1 MNDEELSDLRY
12 RIRHSAAHVMADVV
26 TTMYPDAKL
35 AIGPPTED
43 GFYYDFL
50 VENPFSDEDIKRIER
65 QMKKIIGRNL
75 SFEYSEYSR
84 EEILEKNKQEPLKLE
99 VISEIPEG
107 EKITTYKHG
116 DFEDLCA
123 GPHVDS
129 TGQIPAFKL
138 INVAGAYWRGD
149 ESRPMLQRIYG
160 TAWESKE
167 SLEKH
172 LNNLE
177 EAKKRDH
184 RTLGKEMD
192 LFSVHEE
199 TGPGLIIWHPKGA
212 RVRNI
217 FENFW
222 REEHYK
228 RGYDLIYT
236 PNIGR
241 ANLWQTSGHLDF
253 FKENMFPPSETDGQ
267 DYYLK
272 PMNCPFHIMY
282 YKSSLRSY
290 RELPMRIG
298 ELGTVYRYERGGTLH
313 GMMRVRGFTQ
323 DDAHIF
329 CRPDQIENEINGVL
343 DLTFYLLEAF
353 GFKDFTLNL
362 STRPDKAVGSDDQW
376 ELAENSL
383 RNTLLSRGLDFDI
396 EEAGGA
402 FYGPKID
409 VNIKDALG
417 RSWQCTTVQFDFNLP
432 QRFGITYIGEDG
444 NEHQP
449 YMVHRA
455 IFGSLERFMGVL
467 IEHYGG
473 AFPVWLAPLQVKI
486 IPIADRHFDYARQI
500 GNKMDASGLRC
511 EVDLGTDRMNSKIRQ
526 GQLQKIPYMV
536 IVGDKEVESD
546 TVSVRSRNGEDVGVV
561 SVKDLVSR
569 IVSESSN
576 KG

>member
-1 MNDEELSDLRY
+1 
-12 RIRHSAAHVMADVV
+12 
-26 TTMYPDAKL
+26 
-35 AIGPPTED
+35 
-43 GFYYDFL
+43 
-50 VENPFSDEDIKRIER
+50 
-65 QMKKIIGRNL
+65 MKKIIGRNL

-149 ESRPMLQRIYG
+149 ENRPMLQRIYG

-253 FKENMFPPSETDGQ
+253 FK
-267 DYYLK
+267 
-272 PMNCPFHIMY
+272 
-282 YKSSLRSY
+282 
-290 RELPMRIG
+290 
-298 ELGTVYRYERGGTLH
+298 
-313 GMMRVRGFTQ
+313 
-323 DDAHIF
+323 
-329 CRPDQIENEINGVL
+329 
-343 DLTFYLLEAF
+343 
-353 GFKDFTLNL
+353 
-362 STRPDKAVGSDDQW
+362 
-376 ELAENSL
+376 
-383 RNTLLSRGLDFDI
+383 
-396 EEAGGA
+396 
-402 FYGPKID
+402 D
-409 VNIKDALG
+409 V
-417 RSWQCTTVQFDFNLP
+417 
-432 QRFGITYIGEDG
+432 
-444 NEHQP
+444 
-449 YMVHRA
+449 
-455 IFGSLERFMGVL
+455 
-467 IEHYGG
+467 
-473 AFPVWLAPLQVKI
+473 LQV
-486 IPIADRHFDYARQI
+486 F
-500 GNKMDASGLRC
+500 L
-511 EVDLGTDRMNSKIRQ
+511 T
-526 GQLQKIPYMV
+526 QL
-536 IVGDKEVESD
+536 
-546 TVSVRSRNGEDVGVV
+546 
-561 SVKDLVSR
+561 
-569 IVSESSN
+569 
-576 KG
+576 